1 MPARPFSLPR
11 DRPLEDESKKLRGA
25 TRRFLAS
32 ARPLHGSE
40 SRTVIG
46 SLRARL
52 YRFKDLFSIFLRDFN
67 DAPVHS
73 NHAPRII
80 PSPLRSARRLISR
93 PKEGRPPRTPPVR
106 WSNSICLLPP
116 PPIIDHRDN
125 RVCHKGVGLHYIFR
139 AKLRSERIEAF
150 VLSLCSRSM
159 SRLIW

>member
-1 MPARPFSLPR
+1 M
-11 DRPLEDESKKLRGA
+11 RGA

-67 DAPVHS
+67 DAPGHS

-106 WSNSICLLPP
+106 TRWSNSICLLPP
-116 PPIIDHRDN
+116 PIIDYRDN
-125 RVCHKGVGLHYIFR
+125 RVCHKGSASVIFR
-139 AKLRSERIEAF
+139 AKLRSERSAKDRGSSFHF
-150 VLSLCSRSM
+150 VLVLCHVWYGRFRRWIEE
-159 SRLIW
+159 RL